1 MSIELSNMEVIAH
14 LEGSY
19 FGEAVRVK
27 DDWSKLRENRRREIR
42 DSK

>member
-1 MSIELSNMEVIAH
+1 MFIEFSNMEVIVYF
-14 LEGSY
+14 EGSY
-19 FGEAVRVK
+19 FGEVVRVK